1 MAASLRGCTRGA
13 TEGSA
18 ASARVQARSC
28 GLRSGRVGVDS
39 RCLPRPRG
47 RRWRSLKGGRVR
59 GLSQSVSAQVR
70 VGVSGS
76 TLYGCEFGVNSPA
89 HTVQKPKGAG
99 PQGERVRWSP
109 ASRGAGE
116 RDVRSRA
123 ACPGASRPAALG
135 LRFRVRRMDAGDSSC
150 FASWRPS
157 EEHAEPLEQ
166 GPVCRQDAWF
176 CSALRPRGASSHG
189 GAAVFPRGAV
199 PSPARCPAHRPAG
212 AAWRLCGDPPR
223 WASHPDCRDVKY
235 ETVGTCFLEPGSCLR

>member
-1 MAASLRGCTRGA
+1 MPPRGA
-13 TEGSA
+13 PRRPA
-18 ASARVQARSC
+18 FQARSC
-28 GLRSGRVGVDS
+28 GLRSGRVSVDS

-76 TLYGCEFGVNSPA
+76 TLYGCGFGVNSPA

-135 LRFRVRRMDAGDSSC
+135 LRFCVRRMDAGDSSC

-176 CSALRPRGASSHG
+176 CSALRLRGASSHV

-199 PSPARCPAHRPAG
+199 PSPARCPTHRPAG
-212 AAWRLCGDPPR
+212 AAWRLCRDAPQ

>member
-28 GLRSGRVGVDS
+28 GLRSGRVSVDS

-76 TLYGCEFGVNSPA
+76 TLYGCGFGVNSPA

-116 RDVRSRA
+116 HDVRPQA
-123 ACPGASRPAALG
+123 AGSGASRPAALG

-176 CSALRPRGASSHG
+176 CSALRP
-189 GAAVFPRGAV
+189 AV
-199 PSPARCPAHRPAG
+199 PAPVGEPPCSPVGQSPPPLAALRTAPRAPPGGCVETRRGGHRILIA
-212 AAWRLCGDPPR
+212 
-223 WASHPDCRDVKY
+223 
-235 ETVGTCFLEPGSCLR
+235 ET